1 MKNMERVLIIGV
13 ELDTD
18 TIDIENSLD
27 ELEELVKAAG
37 GMVISRVVQ
46 KKESINPAY
55 FIGKGKAEEIKN
67 YCEELDITTV
77 VFNDELSGAQLRN
90 LEKIIDK

>member
-1 MKNMERVLIIGV
+1 MSQEIANMERVLIIGV

-37 GMVISRVVQ
+37 GV
-46 KKESINPAY
+46 
-55 FIGKGKAEEIKN
+55 
-67 YCEELDITTV
+67 V
-77 VFNDELSGAQLRN
+77 VFLG
-90 LEKIIDK
+90 